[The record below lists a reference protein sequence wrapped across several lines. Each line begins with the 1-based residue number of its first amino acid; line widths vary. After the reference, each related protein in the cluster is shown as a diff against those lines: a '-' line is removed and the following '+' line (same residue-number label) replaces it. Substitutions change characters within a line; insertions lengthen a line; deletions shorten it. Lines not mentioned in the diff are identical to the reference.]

1 MGELIDYY
9 IIESVVEY
17 NDDPLKI
24 GRIRCSIPGV
34 IHHAPGQTEKK
45 EALPWVRPFK
55 MYCYNTFTKPL
66 KGQKIWIL
74 VNKSNYN
81 EFWWFPF
88 FETLDIV
95 QGYLNKYYDETPD
108 VFHAREEFVTPVMAT
123 WDNVQG
129 YKWTIAEDYIDF
141 FPTREFKLKVND
153 CNINVTDGNILQ
165 CGGDNSPAGPYE
177 PAVMGHKCQT
187 LRGGMQ
193 EKCEAVAEAAGGS
206 PYTAHLKG
214 PLKELAKSFTAND
227 ILCAK
232 CHVN

>member
-17 NDDPLKI
+17 NDDPMKI
-24 GRIRCSIPGV
+24 GRVRCSIPGV
-34 IHHAPGQTEKK
+34 IHHSSTPKK

-55 MYCYNTFTKPL
+55 MYCYQTFTKPL
-66 KGQKIWIL
+66 KGQKIWVM

-88 FETLDIV
+88 FETINIV
-95 QGYLNKYYDETPD
+95 QGYLNKYYDEDPD
-108 VFHAREEFVTPVMAT
+108 VFHARETFVTPVMST

-129 YKWTIAEDYIDF
+129 YRQQIGEDFIDF
-141 FPTREFKLKVND
+141 YPNRQYKLKVND

-165 CGGDNSPAGPYE
+165 CGGDNSPAGEYE
-177 PAVMGHKCQT
+177 PAVMGKKCET
-187 LRGGMQ
+187 LRGLMKETC
-193 EKCEAVAEAAGGS
+193 EKIAEAAQNS
-206 PYTAHLKG
+206 PYTMHLVS
-214 PLKELAKSFTAND
+214 PLKEHAKSFTAND
-227 ILCAK
+227 ILCNK